1 MGSHLEIVNFSNI
14 GPSVLKLDT
23 VEDSTEGR
31 TRIPMST
38 ITFMILVGSITLITC
53 TPLIRLFLHF
63 VGLCR
68 MHKLVTG
75 SDSISSTCNTIIPA
89 SPTILVPVKEESSP
103 PHYLNLN
110 QEPEDMESGFRTM
123 ESHDNLVH
131 RDNDIKYNFS
141 LEIGDNE
148 DLPEFNMTD
157 EEKTLK
163 QTLERTS
170 ESAAVHAKIAS
181 ENDREFRKGQ

>member
-1 MGSHLEIVNFSNI
+1 
-14 GPSVLKLDT
+14 
-23 VEDSTEGR
+23 
-31 TRIPMST
+31 
-38 ITFMILVGSITLITC
+38 
-53 TPLIRLFLHF
+53 
-63 VGLCR
+63 
-68 MHKLVTG
+68 
-75 SDSISSTCNTIIPA
+75 
-89 SPTILVPVKEESSP
+89 
-103 PHYLNLN
+103 
-110 QEPEDMESGFRTM
+110 M

-163 QTLERTS
+163 QTLERTR

-181 ENDREFRKGQ
+181 ENDREFREGQ